1 MLTGRPPSLSHRY
14 FSCPLPL
21 DLDADDLTTGGER
34 LEHAINSLDRNSRNT
49 QGEVYGAT
57 ICRMMVMYA
66 MIQDEIM
73 EMFVGTQ
80 AQWSV
85 ERLE

>member
-1 MLTGRPPSLSHRY
+1 MFTGRPPSLSHRY

-21 DLDADDLTTGGER
+21 DLDTDDLMAGGER
-34 LEHAINSLDRNSRNT
+34 LEHAIKSLDENGWNT
-49 QGEVYGAT
+49 QGRVYDAK
-57 ICRMMVMYA
+57 ICRIMVMCA

-73 EMFVGTQ
+73 EMFVGTH
-80 AQWSV
+80 AQRSL